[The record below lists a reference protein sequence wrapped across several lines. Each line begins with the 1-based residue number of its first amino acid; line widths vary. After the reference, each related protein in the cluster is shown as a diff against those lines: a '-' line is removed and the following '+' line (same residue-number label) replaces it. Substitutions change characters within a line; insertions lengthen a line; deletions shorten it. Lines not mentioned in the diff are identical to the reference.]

1 MPHPTQINLKTQSR
15 VLSIRYDDGNEF
27 DLDCE
32 YLRVYSPSAEV
43 KGHGP
48 GQSVLQVGKQ
58 HVNIMEIV
66 PVGNYAIR
74 LVFDDRHD
82 SGIYTW
88 EYLYRL
94 GRDHDQLWEQ
104 YLQALEAAG
113 QRREP
118 VSDERK

>member
-1 MPHPTQINLKTQSR
+1 MPHPTEIRLKTRTR
-15 VLSIRYDDGNEF
+15 VLSLRYDDGSEF

-113 QRREP
+113 QRREL